1 MNALPALVDFVEAV
15 ANMRFP
21 PKVNARLQDLMD
33 RNTNGQ
39 LATTEREELAAL
51 AAVSEE
57 MSLIRGQAFVLLGR
71 KPS

>member
-1 MNALPALVDFVEAV
+1 MNALPELVNFVEAV

-21 PKVNARLQDLMD
+21 AKANERLRDLMD
-33 RNTNGQ
+33 RNNDGQ
-39 LATTEREELAAL
+39 LSSSEREELAAL

-71 KPS
+71 KPA

>member
-1 MNALPALVDFVEAV
+1 MNALPELVHFVEAV

-21 PKVNARLQDLMD
+21 PKANARLQELMD
-33 RNTNGQ
+33 RNNDGL
-39 LATTEREELAAL
+39 LASTEREELATL